1 MGVKFISGFRGYDN
15 AKQGIRRSVHAGS
28 ELTSGGTV
36 LNPSQ
41 AFDSQACF
49 VYLNGAMLR
58 EGNSGAGGDYVLT
71 GTSTITF
78 NVAVA
83 SAASVEVIS
92 YNFANPTLPETMIE
106 TNTTISSAQSSEHA
120 TAVTGASYAQSTDT
134 ITKTGAFT
142 NNSVGDV
149 ISVTTSPTTNSLAT
163 GRYLIKTRTSANA
176 VVLEAMDYSALTF
189 SADSASA
196 NINFSQV
203 FSQKV
208 NNLTLINKVML
219 FLNGMLL
226 VENTDYYRDQQNI
239 TMDSTVALQTNAIV
253 AIRNFGSFVFPT
265 SSEVQNSSI
274 TIADE
279 GIATLLTSDD
289 LTANVTAVFNL
300 HVSARH
306 ATAANDAYR
315 STNIYCRAEVNV
327 ASDCYLHLVSDAGN
341 INTGMELKDAGT
353 YSSISSFTDGKIG
366 IGVTANSDRWSIIMG
381 NRSSHSIVAG
391 FKAIAITN

>member
-15 AKQGIRRSVHAGS
+15 AKQNIRRSVHAGS

-49 VYLNGAMLR
+49 VYLNGALLK

-83 SAASVEVIS
+83 SASSVEVVS

-120 TAVTGASYAQSTDT
+120 TAVTGASYAQATDT

-149 ISVTTSPTTNSLAT
+149 ISVTTSPTANSLAV
-163 GRYLIKTRTSANA
+163 GRYRIKTKTDANN
-176 VVLEAMDYSALTF
+176 VILEGMDYSALTF

-203 FSQKV
+203 FSQEV
-208 NNLTLINKVML
+208 NNLSLINKVMV

-226 VENTDYYRDQQNI
+226 VENTDYYRDQQII
-239 TMDSTVALQTNAIV
+239 TIDSTVALQTNAVV
-253 AIRNFGSFVFPT
+253 AIRNFGAFVFP
-265 SSEVQNSSI
+265 SAVEVQNSSI

-289 LTANVTAVFNL
+289 LTGNVTSVFNL
-300 HVSARH
+300 YVSARH
-306 ATAANDAYR
+306 ATATDDAYR
-315 STNIYCRAEVNV
+315 SSHLFCRAEVNV
-327 ASDCYLHLVSDAGN
+327 AADCYLHLVSDAGN
-341 INTGMELKDAGT
+341 ISTGMELKDAGT
-353 YSSISSFTDGKIG
+353 YSSISSFTDTKIG

-381 NRSSHSIVAG
+381 NRAGHSIVAG